1 MNEKKSGE
9 FERSVDRL
17 DEIIT
22 MLDTGKVP
30 LEELLAFVREGSDL
44 IKKCEAMLKDAQA
57 QVDAALRP
65 QPPGGAA
72 ERDPGALPF

>member
-1 MNEKKSGE
+1 MSEKKSGE
-9 FERSVDRL
+9 FERSIDRL

-44 IKKCEAMLKDAQA
+44 IKKCETMLKDAQT

-65 QPPGGAA
+65 QAPGGAA
-72 ERDPGALPF
+72 ERDPGELPF